1 MRQSAVKIC
10 ISVFGMLVFVILYQF
25 GYGIVVK
32 LPADMSAADTPAG
45 LIGSL
50 LAMPLGAFA
59 GLVVG
64 ELCLRP
70 RVRRKYPSDLQ
81 HTGVDGRCSL
91 SGVSLRP
98 DVS

>member
-10 ISVFGMLVFVILYQF
+10 ISVFGMLAFLILYQY

-32 LPADMSAADTPAG
+32 LPAGMSAADTPAG

-70 RVRRKYPSDLQ
+70 RVRRK
-81 HTGVDGRCSL
+81 
-91 SGVSLRP
+91 
-98 DVS
+98 